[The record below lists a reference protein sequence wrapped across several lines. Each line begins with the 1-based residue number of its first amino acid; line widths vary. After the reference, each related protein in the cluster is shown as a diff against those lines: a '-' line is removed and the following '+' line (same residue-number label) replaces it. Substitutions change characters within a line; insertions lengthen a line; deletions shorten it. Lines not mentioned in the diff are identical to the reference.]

1 MADLKEI
8 QIYGSHNTPCI
19 NNVVTALNKRERR
32 FIDSKFNL
40 LNIQPTQPLVN
51 TFTYYIGVFMK
62 NYNIGLNGTELTE
75 VEQSPSGSRI
85 EDYFP
90 LVIEALNK
98 RGNWIFLNT
107 QQANDTNILNFAF
120 TNSSNILTK
129 AFSNYRFLLNS
140 NIHYISNKS
149 AFYDKFRN
157 YDFIVDYMS
166 VNKDNVIQM
175 QSVLDSKFLN
185 KKVIL
190 KPDKGSVSTGIVVLD
205 SYNFEDVKKS
215 VMLGQFNDWTV
226 SSVFLPKL
234 YDGYIISNR
243 IYFLVTKVNNK
254 IVKSY
259 FYKDFMNYRTMK
271 RFTGNIESKEEFLTN
286 YMDPDDPHADET
298 FVRNRFIPHA
308 DWISSFPATTQ
319 NLIYSKLRDIF
330 RTITDTMKDDLIC
343 YNDNILHN
351 KKVHI
356 KNRRVGFH
364 IYGIDALINEDGDIK
379 IIEINGAPAFNVK
392 TRYYGI
398 PNRIDYFYLMEE
410 IIQKT
415 LDPIYPPLICQPA
428 LNNFIEVYSGYKN
441 NNPVSC
447 LYYIPKSIVTTY
459 NFIYEAL
466 EKRKFL
472 KRTKNMF
479 DNIDVFYGLRER
491 YIVPESNMNYY
502 DEIINYK
509 MSPRLRNAKI
519 INKIQGVTYYLA
531 SKDGLYKKMVK
542 KYGQDFVHTLHPE
555 SILIYYDSC
564 HNKIFQLPRTNIA
577 DYFL

>member
-205 SYNFEDVKKS
+205 SYNFEDVK
-215 VMLGQFNDWTV
+215 
-226 SSVFLPKL
+226 
-234 YDGYIISNR
+234 
-243 IYFLVTKVNNK
+243 
-254 IVKSY
+254 
-259 FYKDFMNYRTMK
+259 
-271 RFTGNIESKEEFLTN
+271 
-286 YMDPDDPHADET
+286 
-298 FVRNRFIPHA
+298 
-308 DWISSFPATTQ
+308 
-319 NLIYSKLRDIF
+319 
-330 RTITDTMKDDLIC
+330 
-343 YNDNILHN
+343 
-351 KKVHI
+351 
-356 KNRRVGFH
+356 RV
-364 IYGIDALINEDGDIK
+364 
-379 IIEINGAPAFNVK
+379 
-392 TRYYGI
+392 
-398 PNRIDYFYLMEE
+398 
-410 IIQKT
+410 
-415 LDPIYPPLICQPA
+415 
-428 LNNFIEVYSGYKN
+428 
-441 NNPVSC
+441 
-447 LYYIPKSIVTTY
+447 
-459 NFIYEAL
+459 
-466 EKRKFL
+466 
-472 KRTKNMF
+472 
-479 DNIDVFYGLRER
+479 
-491 YIVPESNMNYY
+491 
-502 DEIINYK
+502 
-509 MSPRLRNAKI
+509 
-519 INKIQGVTYYLA
+519 
-531 SKDGLYKKMVK
+531 
-542 KYGQDFVHTLHPE
+542 
-555 SILIYYDSC
+555 
-564 HNKIFQLPRTNIA
+564 
-577 DYFL
+577 